1 VSVETLLKVGTS
13 IATVCGKSLI
23 AGRRSAAER
32 KMTLVE
38 LAGARHLGML
48 PQRSLNR
55 QLEQLA
61 ETVAQRL
68 HQRLDPELQRI
79 PVNEQEAAIL
89 FVSRTIEEAHFDDGM
104 LLDNNLSA
112 EALYRVAYTHSRH
125 LQQQYLLSEPATQL
139 FELMLREAIEHLTE
153 IVITLP
159 SFQGRGIK
167 EILSRN
173 NEVIDLLNEVLT
185 RMPKRGDTLGARNNE
200 DNEFELKYLR
210 ELARKLDKVEIF
222 GVTNAGPSRRYSLD
236 AAYIGL
242 SVSAPAAPGTHRDG
256 LTETLSADLVISKAR
271 RIYLRGEAGS
281 GKTTLVRWLAL
292 MCAQRRHSEPL
303 RAWNRAVPFIVELRR
318 FADIGLPAVS
328 AFVEYASQPLAELAP
343 DKWAQTLLSQ
353 GRGVVLLDGVDE
365 FSQNRRQ
372 ELHEWI
378 ADLTSAYPNATFIVT
393 SRPSASDAHWLE
405 EFEFVTAALLPMTR
419 PYVERFISQ
428 WHEAIALDGTHDAG
442 QIDEYRRS
450 LLATF
455 KKSRAL
461 RQLAENPL
469 LCALL
474 CALNWNRRQQLPTR
488 RLEIYRTALE
498 MLLDR
503 RDAERNIPSSSA
515 ISLRFD
521 DKVAILSDLAYWFTV
536 NELSD
541 AERGRVLDKV
551 QRSVDH
557 MPHVSESADEILTFL
572 LERSGV
578 LREPVNQRV
587 DFIHKTFQEYLAASR
602 IVQEGSIE
610 LLINNAER
618 DAYSE
623 IIVMASGF
631 ARQREAEVLLTSI
644 LDAADQAERTKAAK
658 LNFLAASCTEV
669 VTRIDP
675 ELRQRILARMETLI
689 PPVDQATARIL
700 ASVGEE
706 IVTMLPIE
714 SGKLTEAEAAATLST
729 AGLIGGD
736 DALSL
741 IEAYRD
747 DRRARVHRSRLEAWS
762 HFDPVQY
769 AQRCFGET
777 GLWPLSIR
785 DPQVISGLKHIK
797 SVSEVAIQF
806 TGEIDQDVFAQ
817 IEDSSV
823 IKRIG
828 LNDNQKISSLE
839 FIRRFDALTSFSLKG
854 CYQIDEYNH
863 LASLTNLSSL
873 QLQGC
878 GGMVDRKSLVALSG
892 LHSLSLDVDIAGSM
906 RRLVDEFPKM
916 TALQLS
922 GPMALNETAELG
934 EARQLRKLILRGC
947 NSIRELTGLGS
958 FGLRQLE
965 IELENLSTLVGISE
979 ATTLRSLSIV
989 GSRHISDF
997 SFLAGLPNLE
1007 YLSLEDCGIEDVG
1020 VLSTC
1025 RKLKRVALLQCDVI
1039 SDLEILLDLPK
1050 LRQFDFHAG
1059 DSISAMAFQMVADR
1073 LKERNIASVTSLQAG
1088 ASPQGPSENDDWNES
1103 EVVVDEDPLEQYM
1116 RHPEQYETWR

>member
-1 VSVETLLKVGTS
+1 MGTS

-32 KMTLVE
+32 KMTLIE
-38 LAGARHLGML
+38 LAGARQLGVL

-79 PVNEQEAAIL
+79 PVNEQEATIL
-89 FVSRTIEEAHFDDGM
+89 FVSRTIEETHFDDGM
-104 LLDNNLSA
+104 LFDSNLSA
-112 EALYRVAYTHSRH
+112 EALYRVAYKYSQQ
-125 LQQQYLLSEPATQL
+125 LQKQYVLSEPARQL
-139 FELMLREAIEHLTE
+139 FEIMLREAIEHLTE
-153 IVITLP
+153 VIITLP
-159 SFQGRGIK
+159 SFQGRGIE

-173 NEVIDLLNEVLT
+173 SEVIDLLNEVLT

-242 SVSAPAAPGTHRDG
+242 SVSASSMPGTHRDAP
-256 LTETLSADLVISKAR
+256 TETLSADLVISKAR

-292 MCAQRRHSEPL
+292 LCAQRRHSEPL
-303 RAWNRAVPFIVELRR
+303 KAWNRAVPFVVELRR
-318 FADIGLPAVS
+318 FADLSLPAVS

-343 DKWAQTLLSQ
+343 EKWAQTLLSQ

-365 FSQNRRQ
+365 FSQNRRH

-378 ADLTSAYPNATFIVT
+378 ADLTGAYPDATFIVT
-393 SRPSASDAHWLE
+393 SRPSASNADWLE
-405 EFEFVTAALLPMTR
+405 EFEFFTAELLPMTR

-428 WHEAIALDGTHDAG
+428 WHEAIALDGIHDDRD
-442 QIDEYRRS
+442 QIGEYRRS

-503 RDAERNIPSSSA
+503 RDAERNIPSSST

-521 DKVAILSDLAYWFTV
+521 DKVAILSDLAYWFAV

-541 AERGRVLDKV
+541 AERGRVVEKV

-557 MPHVSESADEILTFL
+557 MPHVSESADEILAFL

-587 DFIHKTFQEYLAASR
+587 DFIHKTFLEYLAASR

-631 ARQREAEVLLTSI
+631 ARQREAEVLLTAI
-644 LDAADQAERTKAAK
+644 LNAADQAEGSKAAK
-658 LNFLAASCTEV
+658 LNFLAATCTEV

-675 ELRQRILARMETLI
+675 ELRQRIITRMEALV
-689 PPVDQATARIL
+689 PPADQATARVL

-714 SGKLTEAEAAATLST
+714 SDKLSEPEAAATLLT

-736 DALSL
+736 DALAL

-747 DRRARVHRSRLEAWS
+747 DRRGRVHRARIEAWS

-769 AQRCFGET
+769 AQRCFGDA
-777 GLWPLSIR
+777 GLWPISIR
-785 DPQVISGLKHIK
+785 DPQVVLGLKHIK
-797 SVSEVAIQF
+797 NVSEVALQF
-806 TGEIDQDVFAQ
+806 TGGVALEIFAQ
-817 IEDSSV
+817 IEDCSIV
-823 IKRIG
+823 RRIG
-828 LNDNQKISSLE
+828 LNDNQSISSLE
-839 FIRRFDALTSFSLKG
+839 PIRRFEALTSLSLKD
-854 CYQIDEYNH
+854 CHQIDTYEQ
-863 LASLTNLSSL
+863 LVSLTNLSAL
-873 QLQGC
+873 QVQGC
-878 GGMVDRKSLVALSG
+878 GGILDRESITALSG
-892 LHSLSLDVDIAGSM
+892 LRSLALDVDIAGSM
-906 RRLVDEFPKM
+906 SGLVDEFPRMK
-916 TALQLS
+916 ALQLS
-922 GPMALNETAELG
+922 GPMALRETAELG
-934 EARQLRKLILRGC
+934 GGLQLRKLILRGC
-947 NSIRELTGLGS
+947 NSIRELTGLGN

-965 IELENLSTLVGISE
+965 IELQNLSTLIGISE
-979 ATTLRSLSIV
+979 APDLRSLSIV
-989 GSRHISDF
+989 GSRHIQDY
-997 SFLAGLPNLE
+997 SFLTRLPNLE
-1007 YLSLEDCGIEDVG
+1007 YLILDDCGIDDIG
-1020 VLSTC
+1020 VLSAC

-1039 SDLEILLDLPK
+1039 SDLEVLLELPK

-1059 DSISAMAFQMVADR
+1059 DSISAMAFKRVAARLNDR
-1073 LKERNIASVTSLQAG
+1073 DVASVTSLQAG
-1088 ASPQGPSENDDWNES
+1088 ASPQGPSEDDDWNES
-1103 EVVVDEDPLEQYM
+1103 EVIVDEDPLEQYL
-1116 RHPEQYETWR
+1116 RHPEEYETWR